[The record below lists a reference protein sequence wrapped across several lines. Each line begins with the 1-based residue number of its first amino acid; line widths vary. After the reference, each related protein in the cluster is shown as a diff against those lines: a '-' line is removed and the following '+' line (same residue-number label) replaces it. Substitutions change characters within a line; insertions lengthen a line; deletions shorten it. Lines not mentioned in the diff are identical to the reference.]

1 MPTTS
6 SKLIPVR
13 VATNVSPMKLIER
26 AGLIKISA
34 RNSFASIISAV
45 LFDSSQTTKKSVI
58 PLFS

>member
-1 MPTTS
+1 M
-6 SKLIPVR
+6 R

-58 PLFS
+58 PLFA